1 MKYDKKGDKGK
12 ILLIDDNELLQDLG
26 RDILEHLGY
35 TPVIASGGE
44 EGIEIYAR
52 EKDEIRAVLLDV
64 VMPGLG
70 GLEVFKR
77 LKEINPRVK
86 VLVISGYSEE
96 KRAGEL
102 LEEGALGF
110 IQKPFKIDQ
119 LSRKLQEILEDS

>member
-1 MKYDKKGDKGK
+1 MEQGKKGDKGK

-44 EGIEIYAR
+44 EGIEIYSR
-52 EKDEIRAVLLDV
+52 EKEEIRAVLLDV

-70 GLEVFKR
+70 GLEVLKR
-77 LKEINPRVK
+77 LKEINPQVK

-102 LEEGALGF
+102 LEEGAMGF
-110 IQKPFKIDQ
+110 IQKPFKIGQ
-119 LSRKLQEILEDS
+119 LSQKLQEILEEK

>member
-35 TPVIASGGE
+35 TPLVASGGE

-52 EKDEIRAVLLDV
+52 EKGDIRAVLLDV

-96 KRAGEL
+96 RRAGEL

>member
-1 MKYDKKGDKGK
+1 MEHREKMGKGK

-26 RDILEHLGY
+26 KDILEHLGY
-35 TPVIASGGE
+35 TPIIASGGE
-44 EGIEIYAR
+44 EGIEIYSR
-52 EKDEIRAVLLDV
+52 EKDEILAVLLDV

-77 LKEINPRVK
+77 LKEINPTVK

-110 IQKPFKIDQ
+110 IQKPFKIGE
-119 LSRKLQEILEDS
+119 LSQKLQEILGEK

>member
-35 TPVIASGGE
+35 IPVIASGGE

>member
-1 MKYDKKGDKGK
+1 MKYEKKGDKGK

-44 EGIEIYAR
+44 EGLEIYAR

>member
-96 KRAGEL
+96 RRAGEL

>member
-1 MKYDKKGDKGK
+1 MKDTKKREK

-26 RDILEHLGY
+26 KDILEHLGY
-35 TPVIASGGE
+35 APIVASGGE
-44 EGIEIYAR
+44 EGIEIYNK
-52 EKDEIRAVLLDV
+52 EKGEVAAVLLDV

-70 GLEVFKR
+70 GLEVFRR

-102 LEEGALGF
+102 LEAGALGF

-119 LSRKLQEILEDS
+119 LSQKLREILEDK